1 MGLREKLIEYE
12 ETAGRRFSVTMTA
25 ESGEDAE
32 LIVENCRCV
41 KSCDDN
47 FIVLSV
53 GGKDIRISGT
63 PLVIENFGIGSLKIT
78 GKIHSLTFEEN

>member
-25 ESGEDAE
+25 ESGKDAE

-53 GGKDIRISGT
+53 SGKDIRISGT

>member
-1 MGLREKLIEYE
+1 MGLREKLIEFE
-12 ETAGRRFSVTMTA
+12 ETAGKRFSVTMTA
-25 ESGEDAE
+25 ENGEGAE
-32 LIVENCRCV
+32 LLIENCRCV

-53 GGKDIRISGT
+53 SGMDIRISGT

>member
-12 ETAGRRFSVTMTA
+12 EAAGKRFSVTMTA
-25 ESGEDAE
+25 ESGEGTE
-32 LIVENCRCV
+32 LIIENCRCV

-53 GGKDIRISGT
+53 SGMDIRISGT

-78 GKIHSLTFEEN
+78 GKVHSLTFEEN